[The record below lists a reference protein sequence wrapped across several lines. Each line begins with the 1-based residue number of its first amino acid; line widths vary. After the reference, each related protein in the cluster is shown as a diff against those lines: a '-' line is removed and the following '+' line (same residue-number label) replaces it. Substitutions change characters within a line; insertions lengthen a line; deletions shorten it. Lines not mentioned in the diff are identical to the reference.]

1 MTRIF
6 WLSFLLLFGEILALR
21 WLGIEIPVVRDFPN
35 LVIMVCLV
43 AASAG
48 ISKASAKS
56 LDPKVTL
63 ALVCGACVALLTPLI
78 FSVQL
83 GLPSLSLKFGGADDA
98 SAITRAL
105 IVLMVVVSSL
115 YAIFHL
121 IGKWL
126 GKEFENAPPL
136 KAYSYNLLGSIAG
149 TIAFALIS
157 WLALPPYVW
166 IAVAGA
172 VTFVVYRKPLVPILT
187 VVLAA
192 AAFTTSSHSLWSPY
206 SKLDVDPIVLEQN
219 TVLGPNNYILNSNN
233 QYFHLGMEVLTP
245 AQEEKFKEEAKLREA
260 KTQRILWYPFGW
272 VQLPFQS
279 TPFHD
284 RVLILGS
291 GSGTDVAYD
300 LANGVKHI
308 TAVEIDPMIC
318 KLGRE
323 RHPNKPYIDPR
334 VDVRNEDARTFLR
347 YSKDKFDLVNFA
359 FLDPGSTLNSA
370 SFLRV
375 DNYVYTVESIRA
387 AIKLCDV
394 NGIVCM
400 SFATGADS
408 PVTARLYK
416 SITDAN
422 GGVPP
427 IGFTNKQLDS
437 CYFVFGP
444 GLKNFNVANLKAVN
458 LTPYKTTGEVRPCT
472 DQWPFLYLAYDTSG
486 LWLYIM
492 VLVVAVVLP
501 ALLLLR
507 GGGTGISGAEW
518 ANMFF
523 LGQAF
528 MLMETKSITHLS
540 LLLGATW
547 IVSSTVILTVLLFA
561 FTANLLVSK
570 KVVPPVHVLYAF
582 LLVSLL
588 IQVFVQ
594 IPESSSMS
602 PAAITSIYCFID
614 CFPILFGSM
623 IFSTCFGKTKF
634 ATQALAANL
643 LGVSIGGLTENLCI
657 LIGTSNLTYIA
668 MLLYGMSY
676 LAVLRRRGEQVSA
689 TAGGE

>member
-35 LVIMVCLV
+35 LVIMICLV

-48 ISKASAKS
+48 MSKPGAKS
-56 LDPKVTL
+56 LNPNVTL
-63 ALVCGACVALLTPLI
+63 AITTCACIALIAPLI
-78 FSVQL
+78 FAVQL
-83 GLPSLSLKFGGADDA
+83 GLPTLSLKFGGDDA
-98 SAITRAL
+98 SAIGRAL
-105 IVLMVVVSSL
+105 TVLVVVASSL
-115 YAIFHL
+115 YTIFYL

-136 KAYSYNLLGSIAG
+136 KAYSFNLLGSIAG
-149 TIAFALIS
+149 TLAFTIIS

-166 IAVAGA
+166 LAVAGA
-172 VTFVVYRKPLVPILT
+172 VTFMLYKKPLIPVIT
-187 VVLAA
+187 IALAA
-192 AAFTTSSHSLWSPY
+192 AAFTTTSHSIYSPY
-206 SKLDVDPIVLEQN
+206 SKLDVVPIVLKEN
-219 TVLGPNNYILNSNN
+219 TVLGPDNYTLLSNN
-233 QYFHLGMEVLTP
+233 QYFHVGMEVLTP
-245 AQEEKFKEEAKLREA
+245 EREEKFKQEAKERAE
-260 KTQRILWYPFGW
+260 KVQQKLWHSFGW

-279 TPFHD
+279 TPYHD
-284 RVLILGS
+284 SILILGS

-300 LANGVKHI
+300 LANGIKHV
-308 TAVEIDPMIC
+308 TAVEIDPRIC

-323 RHPNKPYIDPR
+323 RHPNKPYADAR

-347 YSKDKFDLVNFA
+347 YSQDKFDLVDFA
-359 FLDPGSTLNSA
+359 FLDPGPTLNSA

-375 DNYVYTVESIRA
+375 DNYVFTVESLRA
-387 AIKLCDV
+387 ALKLC
-394 NGIVCM
+394 NEHGLVCL

-408 PVTARLYK
+408 PVTARLCK

-427 IGFTNKQLDS
+427 AAFTNKEFDS

-444 GLKNFNVANLKAVN
+444 GIKNFNAANLKAVD
-458 LTPYKTTGEVRPCT
+458 LVPYKMPADVRPCT
-472 DQWPFLYLAYDTSG
+472 DQWPFLYLAYDNSG
-486 LWLYIM
+486 IWLYIM
-492 VLVVAVVLP
+492 VLLVTVVTP
-501 ALLLLR
+501 ALLLMR

-547 IVSSTVILTVLLFA
+547 IVSSTVILTILLFA
-561 FTANLLVSK
+561 FAANLLVSK
-570 KVVPPVHVLYAF
+570 KMSPPINVLYACLF
-582 LLVSLL
+582 VSLL

-594 IPESSSMS
+594 IPEASTL
-602 PAAITSIYCFID
+602 PAPVITLIYCFID

-623 IFSTCFGKTKF
+623 IFSTRFGKTKF

-643 LGVSIGGLTENLCI
+643 LGVSFGGLTENFCI
-657 LIGTSNLTYIA
+657 VIGTSNLTYVA

-676 LAVLRRRGEQVSA
+676 LPLLRGSKEEQP
-689 TAGGE
+689 